1 MTNEHEVD
9 NEQAI
14 QADVAWV
21 DVIHKM
27 DEAYA
32 DLVRSQVELESKN
45 VELEEAQRYFDSV
58 QSSMNDVL
66 IVCDNHGKIDGVNRA
81 LSEFTDEDSPSLL
94 GTPVEE
100 LHGSST
106 ARG

>member
-32 DLVRSQVELESKN
+32 DLVRSQVELESKKLD
-45 VELEEAQRYFDSV
+45 ER
-58 QSSMNDVL
+58 
-66 IVCDNHGKIDGVNRA
+66 RA
-81 LSEFTDEDSPSLL
+81 HCLRQP
-94 GTPVEE
+94 
-100 LHGSST
+100 
-106 ARG
+106 RQN